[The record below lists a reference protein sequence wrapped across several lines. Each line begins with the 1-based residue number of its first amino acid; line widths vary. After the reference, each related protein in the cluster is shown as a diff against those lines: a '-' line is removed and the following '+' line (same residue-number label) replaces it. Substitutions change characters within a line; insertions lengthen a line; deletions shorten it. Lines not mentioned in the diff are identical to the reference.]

1 MGRRIVI
8 HAIMARII
16 GKEMIYLYCVPFGDT
31 LPYLIRSG
39 KPTMLPT
46 KLVEE
51 SDLASTSKRGLYGIH
66 GNIAAGHD
74 HHNFFSCQTVFY
86 FVSSHQ

>member
-39 KPTMLPT
+39 KPMTQPT
-46 KLVEE
+46 KLAFEG
-51 SDLASTSKRGLYGIH
+51 DLASTSKRGLYGIH
-66 GNIAAGHD
+66 SNIAAGHD
-74 HHNFFSCQTVFY
+74 HHNFFPRQTVFY
-86 FVSSHQ
+86 FVSGHQ